1 MLIKKIIYSFFVSL
15 FLLKKTHKMSY
26 SFSQL
31 FYLKGKHFENN
42 VKVPIYLRLTVNGQ
56 RSELSISRKI
66 DPNKWSPRTG
76 KMRGTNLEANE
87 LNSYLD
93 AVRNKI
99 NKIHARL
106 VDEGRPFNASD
117 IKILYVGKGEKIKM
131 LVQLFE
137 EHNQQMEKLVGIEFA
152 LGTWK
157 RYHTTKKHIAKFIE
171 IEYHKTDV
179 PVRDVNLKFIKGF
192 EYFLKV
198 TKACNHNSALKYVNN
213 FKKIVR
219 IAVANDWI
227 TKDPF
232 YNYKVQFKT
241 VERDFLSKEE
251 LQTLVEKKI
260 DGDRLNVVRD
270 MFVFCCFTGLSY
282 VDVQK
287 LNHDNIVRHI
297 DGGLWIQAERT
308 KTKSKL
314 GIPLLPTAVTILEKY
329 KEHPKVINGTCV
341 LPVLSNQKSNAYLK
355 EIADLCGI
363 KKNLTTHLARH
374 TFATTV
380 TLSNGVPIETVGKM
394 LGHKNLRTTQ
404 HYAKIISKKVEYDMG
419 LLKEKLANMDFTNA
433 KKAIEQKVSLGN
445 KELSQ

>member
-1 MLIKKIIYSFFVSL
+1 MG
-15 FLLKKTHKMSY
+15 H

-31 FYLKGKHFENN
+31 FYLKGKHFEKD

-56 RSELSISRKI
+56 RSELSISRKV
-66 DPNKWSPRTG
+66 DPEKWNTRTG
-76 KMRGTNLEANE
+76 KMRGTNLESNE

-106 VDEGRPFNASD
+106 VDEGRSFNSSD
-117 IKILYVGKGEKIKM
+117 IKNLYVGKGEKIKM

-137 EHNQQMEKLVGIEFA
+137 EHNLQMEKLVGVEFA

-157 RYHTTKKHIAKFIE
+157 RYHTTKKHVKEFLRT
-171 IEYHKTDV
+171 EYRKDDV
-179 PVRDVNLKFIKGF
+179 PVRDVNLRFIKGF
-192 EYFLKV
+192 EYFLKI

-213 FKKIVR
+213 FKKIIR
-219 IAVANDWI
+219 MAVANDWI
-227 TKDPF
+227 SKDPF

-251 LQTLVEKKI
+251 LQDLKEKEI

-270 MFVFCCFTGLSY
+270 MFVFCCYTGLSY
-282 VDVQK
+282 IDVQK
-287 LNHDNIVRHI
+287 LNQDNIVRHI
-297 DGGLWIQAERT
+297 DGSLWIQAERT

-314 GIPLLPTAVTILEKY
+314 GIPILLTAEAILEKY
-329 KEHPKVINGTCV
+329 KNHPKVVNGECV

-355 EIADLCGI
+355 EIANLCGI
-363 KKNLTTHLARH
+363 EKNLTTHLARH

-419 LLKEKLANMDFTNA
+419 ILKEKLAEMDN
-433 KKAIEQKVSLGN
+433 KHIQKTS
-445 KELSQ
+445 ES

>member
-1 MLIKKIIYSFFVSL
+1 M
-15 FLLKKTHKMSY
+15 
-26 SFSQL
+26 
-31 FYLKGKHFENN
+31 
-42 VKVPIYLRLTVNGQ
+42 KVPIYLRFTVNGQ
-56 RSELSISRKI
+56 RSELSISRKV
-66 DPNKWSPRTG
+66 DPEKWSARTG

-87 LNSYLD
+87 LNSYFD
-93 AVRNKI
+93 AARNKI

-106 VDEGRPFNASD
+106 VDEGRPFNSSD
-117 IKILYVGKGEKIKM
+117 IKNLYVGKGEKIKM

-157 RYHTTKKHIAKFIE
+157 RYHTTKKHVEEFLKT
-171 IEYHKTDV
+171 EYRKSDI

-213 FKKIVR
+213 FKKIIR
-219 IAVANDWI
+219 MAVANDWI
-227 TKDPF
+227 SKDPF
-232 YNYKVQFKT
+232 YNYKVQFKI
-241 VERDFLSKEE
+241 VEREFLSKEE
-251 LQTLVEKKI
+251 LQALVEKEI

-270 MFVFCCFTGLSY
+270 MFVFCCYTGLSY
-282 VDVQK
+282 IDVQK
-287 LNHDNIVRHI
+287 LNQDNIVRHI

-314 GIPLLPTAVTILEKY
+314 GIPLLPTAEAILEKY
-329 KEHPKVINGTCV
+329 KDHPKVINGECV

-355 EIADLCGI
+355 EIANLCCI

-404 HYAKIISKKVEYDMG
+404 HYAKIINKKVEYDMAA
-419 LLKEKLANMDFTNA
+419 LKEKLAEMEIQN
-433 KKAIEQKVSLGN
+433 KKKRS
-445 KELSQ
+445 

>member
-1 MLIKKIIYSFFVSL
+1 MN
-15 FLLKKTHKMSY
+15 H

-31 FYLKGKHFENN
+31 FYLKGKHFEKD

-56 RSELSISRKI
+56 RNELSISRKI
-66 DPNKWSPRTG
+66 EPEKWNARTG

-99 NKIHARL
+99 NKIHGRL
-106 VDEGRPFNASD
+106 VDEGRPFNSSE
-117 IKILYVGKGEKIKM
+117 IKNLYLGKGEKIKM

-137 EHNQQMEKLVGIEFA
+137 EHNLQMEKLVGVEFA

-157 RYHTTKKHIAKFIE
+157 RYHTTKKHVKEFLRT
-171 IEYHKTDV
+171 EYRKDDV
-179 PVRDVNLKFIKGF
+179 PVRDVNLRFIKGF
-192 EYFLKV
+192 EYFLKI

-213 FKKIVR
+213 FKKIIR
-219 IAVANDWI
+219 MAVANDWI
-227 TKDPF
+227 SKDPF
-232 YNYKVQFKT
+232 YNYKVQFKV
-241 VERDFLSKEE
+241 VEREFLSKEE
-251 LQTLVEKKI
+251 LQDLKDKEI
-260 DGDRLNVVRD
+260 IGDRLNVVRD
-270 MFVFCCFTGLSY
+270 MFVFCCYTGLSY

-287 LNHDNIVRHI
+287 LNRDNIVRHI
-297 DGGLWIQAERT
+297 DDSLWIQAERT

-314 GIPLLPTAVTILEKY
+314 GIPLLLTAEAILDKY
-329 KEHPKVINGTCV
+329 KDHPKVVNGECV

-355 EIADLCGI
+355 EIADLCDI

-404 HYAKIISKKVEYDMG
+404 HYAKIISKKVAYDMEI
-419 LLKEKLANMDFTNA
+419 LKEKLLDIETERT
-433 KKAIEQKVSLGN
+433 KKVN
-445 KELSQ
+445 KS